1 MTFKAPL
8 EIVANTHIQYSD
20 SRLIRVEL
28 MTEKVEYSKCSVQI
42 FALRLRTNNLPKVL
56 PGRFNPYVLGAQY

>member
-28 MTEKVEYSKCSVQI
+28 ITEKVEYSSVRYY
-42 FALRLRTNNLPKVL
+42 LRPKIVFTTKKVL
-56 PGRFNPYVLGAQY
+56 GFSFAVF

>member
-28 MTEKVEYSKCSVQI
+28 ITEKVEYSSVRYK
-42 FALRLRTNNLPKVL
+42 FSR
-56 PGRFNPYVLGAQY
+56 